1 MRHRTAAALLALVFG
16 AAAARVPA
24 ASAQE
29 LRMPAVHLEFDEE
42 TDFTQLRTFAW
53 KPNASAAPTAA
64 GQTRIVWY
72 VERELEKKGLRKAA
86 DGTAPDV
93 LLRYYAKREE
103 SLKGT
108 PSQTESRVPGGTGSL
123 TTAVD
128 FSKVTGATLLLEI
141 QRASD
146 AKPVWRAESEYKS
159 VDTKRIDAETASA
172 VRRLLAK
179 YPPPPPAAPAPASP
193 TP

>member
-1 MRHRTAAALLALVFG
+1 MKTRIAAAILVLG
-16 AAAARVPA
+16 AAAARGPA
-24 ASAQE
+24 ASAQD
-29 LRMPAVHLEFDEE
+29 LRMPAVHLEYDRE
-42 TDFTQLRTFAW
+42 TDFSQFRTFAW
-53 KPNASAAPTAA
+53 KPNASSAPTAA
-64 GQTRIVWY
+64 GQTRIAWY
-72 VERELEKKGLRKAA
+72 VERELEKKGLKKAA
-86 DGTAPDV
+86 EGAAADV
-93 LLRYYAKREE
+93 LVRYYAKREE

-108 PSQTESRVPGGTGSL
+108 PSQTESRVPGGSGSL

-128 FSKVTGATLLLEI
+128 FSKVTGATLLIEM

-146 AKPVWRAESEYKS
+146 AKPVWHAESEYRS

-179 YPPPPPAAPAPASP
+179 YPPPPPAAPAPAAP

>member
-1 MRHRTAAALLALVFG
+1 MKTRIAAAILVLG
-16 AAAARVPA
+16 AAAARGPA
-24 ASAQE
+24 ASAQD
-29 LRMPAVHLEFDEE
+29 LRMPAVHLEYDRE
-42 TDFTQLRTFAW
+42 TDFSQF
-53 KPNASAAPTAA
+53 
-64 GQTRIVWY
+64 RIVWY
-72 VERELEKKGLRKAA
+72 VERELEKKGLKRAA
-86 DGTAPDV
+86 EGTTPDV

-103 SLKGT
+103 SLKGS
-108 PSQTESRVPGGTGSL
+108 PSQTESRVPGGSGSL

-128 FSKVTGATLLLEI
+128 FSKVTGATLLIEM

-146 AKPVWRAESEYKS
+146 AKPVWHAESEYRS

-179 YPPPPPAAPAPASP
+179 YPPPPPAAPAPAAP

>member
-1 MRHRTAAALLALVFG
+1 MKKRVLCGAILVAAAVAADGRG
-16 AAAARVPA
+16 A
-24 ASAQE
+24 AQE
-29 LRMPAVHLEFDEE
+29 LRMPKVDLEYDREV
-42 TDFTQLRTFAW
+42 DFSQFRTFAW
-53 KPNASAAPTAA
+53 KPNASSAPTAA
-64 GQTRIVWY
+64 GETRIVWY
-72 VERELEKKGLRKAA
+72 VERELEKKGLKKAA
-86 DGTAPDV
+86 EGAGPDL

-103 SLKGT
+103 SIKGS

-128 FSKVTGATLLLEI
+128 FSKVTGATLLIEI

-146 AKPVWRAESEYKS
+146 AKPVWHAESEYRS

-179 YPPPPPAAPAPASP
+179 YPPPPPAAPAPAAP